1 LGIAQAA
8 HRSAPQAWPP
18 LLSYLIGFWCQT
30 YLAKFINHAARHAHR
45 TAARHGVL
53 IYVSVEDRKRD
64 VSIKHPGL
72 AAHVRST

>member
-1 LGIAQAA
+1 MRLGM
-8 HRSAPQAWPP
+8 
-18 LLSYLIGFWCQT
+18 
-30 YLAKFINHAARHAHR
+30 HR